1 MTSLVKKTLLRW
13 ETVLI
18 LLLIAE
24 IAVFGRINPRF
35 LNTRVLL
42 YSINDF
48 VCVSIISLFMAF
60 VVITGG
66 IDISGGSIIG
76 LTSVTVGILW
86 KQAGLGIV
94 PASLAGLATGALCG
108 AFNGFLVAFAGVQ
121 AMVVTLGG
129 MMFFSGLALVLVGV
143 SGVSAFEGISGFPD
157 GFLEI
162 ANGDLWGIPNPAL
175 IFAALFAVAC
185 VLLHCTKYGRRVF
198 LVGINPNAA
207 RYSGLGVR
215 GITMSTYVLSGL
227 SASIAGIVLTSYLGG
242 ARSDLGAELT
252 LPIVTAV
259 VLGGVSITGGRGTV
273 VGVAIA
279 SVVVG
284 LLRFGLQMSGV
295 SSQHITVGTGMLLI
309 LSATVRGLGTR
320 FSLSPRRASRG
331 ERSGG
336 GGAGGS

>member
-1 MTSLVKKTLLRW
+1 MHVLKRYLLRW
-13 ETVLI
+13 ESVLI

-24 IAVFGRINPRF
+24 IAIFGRINPRF

-42 YSINDF
+42 YSVNDF

-76 LTSVTVGILW
+76 LTSVVVGVLW
-86 KQAGLGIV
+86 KQAGLDILT
-94 PASLAGLATGALCG
+94 ASFAGLATGALCG

-157 GFLEI
+157 GFMEI
-162 ANGDLWGIPNPAL
+162 AGGDLWGVPNPAL

-185 VLLHCTKYGRRVF
+185 VLLHCTNYGRRVF

-215 GITMSTYVLSGL
+215 GVVMSTYVLSGL
-227 SASIAGIVLTSYLGG
+227 GASIAGIVLTSYLGG

-279 SVVVG
+279 GVVVG
-284 LLRFGLQMSGV
+284 LLRFGLQMAGV
-295 SSQHITVGTGMLLI
+295 SSQYITVGTGMLLVV
-309 LSATVRGLGTR
+309 SAAVRGLAFR
-320 FSLSPRRASRG
+320 FSLLPR
-331 ERSGG
+331 RSGG
-336 GGAGGS
+336 GDNIKGGGARRG